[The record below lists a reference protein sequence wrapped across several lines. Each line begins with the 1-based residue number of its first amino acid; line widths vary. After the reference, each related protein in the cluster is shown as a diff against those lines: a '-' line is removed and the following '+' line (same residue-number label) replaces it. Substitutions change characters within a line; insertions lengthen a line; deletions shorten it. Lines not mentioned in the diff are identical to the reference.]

1 MKGWGKAILALVLF
15 VAIKFIVIVLFRV
28 GYEAIFGSEPDVVLS
43 NGILLG
49 YTTLISSII
58 ILIVL
63 YFWRPIRG
71 IPDRIRS
78 LPLLFCIGLIFLG
91 FLGIVLNSFVLS
103 ALVDSQADL
112 LQKSKFILDSG
123 FIGIFGVVILVPI
136 VEELIF
142 RRVMIEAISE
152 QTKPIIAVLI
162 SSLVFGSLHGEPVQI
177 LGATLLG
184 LVFGWLYYQSG
195 SIVPSTLL
203 HIFNN
208 GYFVLA
214 LYLSQEKGENIDF
227 IEDQLFSLNHPWGIY
242 IALFLLLVFI
252 LLAKKLSLRS
262 RHLKQKNE
270 ELI

>member
-1 MKGWGKAILALVLF
+1 MKGWGKAVLALILF
-15 VAIKFIVIVLFRV
+15 VAIKFIVIVLFGI
-28 GYEAIFGSEPDVVLS
+28 GYEEIPGSGPDVALS
-43 NGILLG
+43 KGSLLG

-58 ILIVL
+58 ILIIL

-112 LQKSKFILDSG
+112 LEKSKFILDSG

-184 LVFGWLYYQSG
+184 LVFGWLYYESG
-195 SIVPSTLL
+195 SVIPSTLL

-214 LYLSQEKGENIDF
+214 LYLSQEEGENIDF

-242 IALFLLLVFI
+242 IALFLLLVFV
-252 LLAKKLSLRS
+252 LLAKKLSLWS
-262 RHLKQKNE
+262 RHIKQKDE